1 MLLVLNS
8 MTILKPAIFRC
19 IFKLL
24 KTATCTRKNEV
35 DAVRQKILRLKINS
49 FSINFLRGSK
59 STTGIEYEI
68 NTETAL
74 SLEQTGL
81 YEGYLLSMSMHDSHE
96 FG

>member
-1 MLLVLNS
+1 MYE
-8 MTILKPAIFRC
+8 K
-19 IFKLL
+19 
-24 KTATCTRKNEV
+24 EV
-35 DAVRQKILRLKINS
+35 NAVRQKFISLKTNS

-96 FG
+96 FGLR

>member
-1 MLLVLNS
+1 

-59 STTGIEYEI
+59 STTGIEYEMSI
-68 NTETAL
+68 ETSL
-74 SLEQTGL
+74 RLEQSGL
-81 YEGYLLSMSMHDSHE
+81 YEDHRQAV
-96 FG
+96 